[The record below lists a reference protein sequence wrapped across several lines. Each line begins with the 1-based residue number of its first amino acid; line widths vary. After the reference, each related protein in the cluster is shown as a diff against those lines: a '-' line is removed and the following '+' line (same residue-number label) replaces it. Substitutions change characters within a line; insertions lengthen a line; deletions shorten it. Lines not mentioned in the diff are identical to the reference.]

1 MGEGRVRLVLV
12 LVSVERGRR
21 KTRSG
26 IEPTATLAMSVVYT
40 TPVVLLLF
48 FLLLLP
54 HPVFSGEATG
64 VMISY
69 VR

>member
-21 KTRSG
+21 KTRLG
-26 IEPTATLAMSVVYT
+26 IEPTAMLAMSVVYT

-54 HPVFSGEATG
+54 HPVFSAKL
-64 VMISY
+64 MA
-69 VR
+69 

>member
-54 HPVFSGEATG
+54 HLVFSAKL
-64 VMISY
+64 MA
-69 VR
+69 

>member
-48 FLLLLP
+48 FLLLLLP
-54 HPVFSGEATG
+54 HPVFSAKLMG
-64 VMISY
+64 
-69 VR
+69 